1 MSLSCEE
8 AEYGDTKV
16 LEFVERNKNLC
27 ADDLINNKACYHKKC
42 YSEFTNIEKRNRAI
56 QRYTD
61 ALEQGQV
68 TIAKREAGRPSS
80 NTFEIENEVRQLRS
94 QSIQYN
100 KDICIICQSPS
111 GTAHRVETLETRKL
125 MFSVANEISNKDFF
139 LELNSIPN
147 PEDGVANDVR
157 YHLPC
162 WVKAKKEAQR
172 IERFVTTD
180 KEDDIGQI
188 LSDIEILNLIECEL
202 NDPSKNVLD
211 MNTVNTVYKELLQ
224 EKGTEENDIKD
235 NYKIYLNKLIQSNI
249 FNAKFIKNKNP
260 SKPEHI
266 CSTDTNVEAFDRAM
280 KKPENIN
287 DILHVVKIIRK
298 ELTEHTRWK
307 FKGTFQTFTLP
318 PLVNKLV
325 QWILIG
331 PRENIQKMSR
341 RDSAENV
348 TPIVTQMIYQSFKTR
363 RQVNY
368 EPKTN
373 TSRVMTSNIE
383 TPLNVGLGLYLH
395 QKTRSKISVI
405 FCQT

>member
-1 MSLSCEE
+1 
-8 AEYGDTKV
+8 
-16 LEFVERNKNLC
+16 
-27 ADDLINNKACYHKKC
+27 
-42 YSEFTNIEKRNRAI
+42 
-56 QRYTD
+56 
-61 ALEQGQV
+61 
-68 TIAKREAGRPSS
+68 
-80 NTFEIENEVRQLRS
+80 
-94 QSIQYN
+94 
-100 KDICIICQSPS
+100 
-111 GTAHRVETLETRKL
+111 
-125 MFSVANEISNKDFF
+125 
-139 LELNSIPN
+139 
-147 PEDGVANDVR
+147 
-157 YHLPC
+157 
-162 WVKAKKEAQR
+162 
-172 IERFVTTD
+172 
-180 KEDDIGQI
+180 
-188 LSDIEILNLIECEL
+188 
-202 NDPSKNVLD
+202 

-266 CSTDTNVEAFDRAM
+266 CSTDTNVEAFDRAT

-307 FKGTFQTFTLP
+307 FKGTLQTFTLP

-331 PRENIQKMSR
+331 PRENIQKISR

>member
-1 MSLSCEE
+1 MS
-8 AEYGDTKV
+8 
-16 LEFVERNKNLC
+16 N
-27 ADDLINNKACYHKKC
+27 
-42 YSEFTNIEKRNRAI
+42 
-56 QRYTD
+56 
-61 ALEQGQV
+61 
-68 TIAKREAGRPSS
+68 
-80 NTFEIENEVRQLRS
+80 
-94 QSIQYN
+94 
-100 KDICIICQSPS
+100 PS
-111 GTAHRVETLETRKL
+111 GTTYRVETLETGKL
-125 MFSVANEISNKDFF
+125 MFSVANKISKKDFF
-139 LELNSIPN
+139 LRLNSIPN
-147 PEDGVANDVR
+147 PEDGVAIDVR

-172 IERFVTTD
+172 IERVVTTD
-180 KEDDIGQI
+180 KEENIGQI
-188 LSDIEILNLIECEL
+188 LSDIEILNLTECEL
-202 NDPSKNVLD
+202 NDPSKHVLD

-307 FKGTFQTFTLP
+307 FKGRFQTFTLP

-331 PRENIQKMSR
+331 PRENIQKISR

-368 EPKTN
+368 EPKTE